1 MVYLLLAD
9 GFEEIEALTTV
20 DILRRSG
27 IEVKTVGISSDV
39 QTGAHGIGVVCDIQI
54 NEVNEKD
61 IKMLILPG
69 GAGYELLDASNDVH
83 GLINHC
89 VANNIYISAICAA
102 PSILGKKGL
111 LENKKAVCY
120 PGFEKYLYGAEIQ
133 NSKAVKDGIFITG
146 KGPGASADFAFEIV
160 RTLKDSETADKLKG
174 MMCY

>member
-27 IEVKTVGISSDV
+27 IDVKTVGISSKI
-39 QTGAHGIGVVCDIQI
+39 QTGSHDIPVVCDIEI
-54 NEVNEKD
+54 NEVDKND
-61 IKMLILPG
+61 ITMLILPG
-69 GAGYELLDASNDVH
+69 GGGYELLDASNEVH

-89 VANNIYISAICAA
+89 VANKIYISCICAA
-102 PSILGKKGL
+102 PSIIGKKGL
-111 LENKKAVCY
+111 LEGKKAVCY
-120 PGFEKYLYGAEIQ
+120 PGFEKYLYGAQIQ
-133 NSKAVKDGIFITG
+133 NTKTAVDGLFITG

-160 RTLKDSETADKLKG
+160 SILKDKETADKIKG

>member
-27 IEVKTVGISSDV
+27 IEVKTVGISSEA
-39 QTGAHGIGVVCDIQI
+39 QTGAHDICVVCDIQI
-54 NEVNEKD
+54 NEVNKNDME
-61 IKMLILPG
+61 MLILPG

-102 PSILGKKGL
+102 PSVLGKKGL

-120 PGFEKYLYGAEIQ
+120 PGFEKYLYGAQIQ
-133 NSKAVKDGIFITG
+133 NCKAVKDGIFITG
-146 KGPGASADFAFEIV
+146 KGPGASSDFAFLIAS
-160 RTLKDSETADKLKG
+160 TLKGEESAEKLKG